1 MTTLVEFQKLFP
13 VFLARAGKGFQIFNF
28 DSGRSNSQQNLKFQ
42 DVLYQGHARFFCK
55 DPPNLHLDASSYPKP
70 DFNICVGSDK
80 AELFSQTFFFIMPGE
95 SHLSA
100 RSPSTN
106 QNFSTVTKRD
116 SCRVCAL
123 PIGAEVMVKSEAPP
137 HKLCQPW
144 STGSLKISTQNY
156 TLKHIHAFVFG
167 NSLFPPSYYCS
178 DGPGNRTQKSI
189 CMPGKP
195 SSLVL
200 TSSLPLFH
208 HINHG

>member
-1 MTTLVEFQKLFP
+1 MFCTKATH
-13 VFLARAGKGFQIFNF
+13 VFFLQGPPQIFILMLLVT
-28 DSGRSNSQQNLKFQ
+28 Q
-42 DVLYQGHARFFCK
+42 
-55 DPPNLHLDASSYPKP
+55 
-70 DFNICVGSDK
+70 
-80 AELFSQTFFFIMPGE
+80 SQTLTSVWGLTKQSFSLKHFFFIMPGE

>member
-1 MTTLVEFQKLFP
+1 MVSFSHLLKWLLQHQSKLLEWTPQSSRVTPFSFTFSYETELPMTTLVEFQKLFP

-137 HKLCQPW
+137 HKLCQP
-144 STGSLKISTQNY
+144 
-156 TLKHIHAFVFG
+156 
-167 NSLFPPSYYCS
+167 
-178 DGPGNRTQKSI
+178 
-189 CMPGKP
+189 
-195 SSLVL
+195 
-200 TSSLPLFH
+200 
-208 HINHG
+208 

>member
-42 DVLYQGHARFFCK
+42 DVLYQGHARFFLQG
-55 DPPNLHLDASSYPKP
+55 PPQIFILMLL
-70 DFNICVGSDK
+70 VTQ
-80 AELFSQTFFFIMPGE
+80 SQTLTSVWGLTKQSFSLKHFFFIMPGE

-167 NSLFPPSYYCS
+167 NSLFSPP
-178 DGPGNRTQKSI
+178 
-189 CMPGKP
+189 
-195 SSLVL
+195 L
-200 TSSLPLFH
+200 TTALMARGIELRNQSACQASQAA
-208 HINHG
+208 